1 MEKKSNF
8 FKRIYDTSVFSHIVN
23 SVAGWIKK
31 QIQMSLLIGFLCA
44 YPSNDELY
52 SNSLVSN
59 ILGIIVHRIK
69 KMCWA
74 ATKSLEESKIY
85 SAFIRLRDRL
95 LMINIQS
102 YGTAFCF
109 CGIISFVITAVKT
122 GADISAVMA
131 SNSSWVSLML
141 ILVGLATFLSK
152 QPLCGAIHNSV
163 IVSALLFRMLGIR
176 KSQIYESDE
185 KQESDT
191 LLMAIIGSFV
201 GALTYFIPVEYI
213 ALMVVAACVGT
224 LIMCNPEIG
233 VILCFFALPFVSTM
247 QITLATVAVGFA
259 FVVKLIRGKRYIKI
273 DKMDICVMLF
283 ALVLIILGGIGSVN
297 PVSSIKTV
305 AMFTLFMLMY
315 FVTANSLNTYKW
327 VSKASVA
334 LVAAG
339 ALSALVGIYQNV
351 MGFEASLIWID
362 TAMFSDIEARVIGT
376 FDNPNVFGEFLII
389 VLPIAIALFATR
401 KGFVK
406 YMSLCSAIAMGA
418 ALIFTYSRGAWLGF
432 ALAIVVFLVLY
443 DEIWAKIGVVGLAV
457 SPFLVQFVPTSIL
470 NRVTSIGNVADTS
483 TSYRVSIW
491 QGTLRMLGDFWPSG
505 IGSGSAAFLSVYPAY
520 ALSGASYAQHAHN
533 LYFQIASE
541 LGIVG
546 IAVFLCVVLYFFKM
560 TLNTYRNINMWEIR
574 SLAIAVAAGIG
585 GYLIQS
591 LTDYTWYNYRI
602 TLLFWMVLGLATS
615 LYRCG
620 YREWGTEREN
630 VGDYRL
636 KGRIG

>member
-8 FKRIYDTSVFSHIVN
+8 FKRIYDTSVFSHVVN

-31 QIQMSLLIGFLCA
+31 QIQMSFLVGFLCS
-44 YPSNDELY
+44 YSNDELY
-52 SNSLVSN
+52 LNSAVSSVFEALVTK
-59 ILGIIVHRIK
+59 IK
-69 KMCWA
+69 RVCWA
-74 ATKSLEESKIY
+74 ATKNLEESRIY
-85 SAFIRLRDRL
+85 NGFIQLKLRL
-95 LMINIQS
+95 LMVNLQS
-102 YGTAFCF
+102 YGVAFCF
-109 CGIISFVITAVKT
+109 CGIISFAIDVMRW
-122 GADISAVMA
+122 GADISAVMI
-131 SNSSWVSLML
+131 SNSSWVSLLL

-152 QPLCGAIHNSV
+152 QPLFNAIHNSV
-163 IVSALLFRMLGIR
+163 MVSVLLFRILGIR
-176 KSQIYESDE
+176 KAQIAESQS

-191 LLMAIIGSFV
+191 LLMAVIGTIA
-201 GALTYFIPVEYI
+201 GALTYFVSVEYL
-213 ALMVVAACVGT
+213 ALAVAALCAGAM
-224 LIMCNPEIG
+224 IMCNPEIG

-247 QITLATVAVGFA
+247 QITLTTLAVGFA
-259 FVVKLIRGKRYIKI
+259 FTVKLIRGKRYIKI
-273 DKMDICVMLF
+273 YKMDICVILF
-283 ALVLIILGGIGSVN
+283 AVTLLVIGGITSVN
-297 PVSSIKTV
+297 MISSLKTV
-305 AMFTLFMLMY
+305 AMFLVFILMY

-327 VSKASVA
+327 VSKASVS

-339 ALSALVGIYQNV
+339 ALSALVGIYQNI
-351 MGFEASLIWID
+351 MGFEASLIWVD
-362 TAMFSDIEARVIGT
+362 TSMFSDIEARVIGT
-376 FDNPNVFGEFLII
+376 FDNPNVFGEFLIM

-401 KGFVK
+401 KGVVK
-406 YMSLCSAIAMGA
+406 YLSLFSALVMGA

-443 DEIWAKIGVVGLAV
+443 DEIWAKIGVVGLAF
-457 SPFLVQFVPTSIL
+457 SPFLVQFVPSSIL
-470 NRVTSIGNVADTS
+470 NRVTSIGNIADTS

-491 QGTLRMLGDFWPSG
+491 RGTIRMLEHFWPSG

-533 LYFQIASE
+533 LYLQIASE

-546 IAVFLCVVLYFFKM
+546 ICVFLFMVLYFFKM
-560 TLNTYRNINMWEIR
+560 TLNTYKNISMWEIR

-585 GYLIQS
+585 AFLVQS

-630 VGDYRL
+630 IGDYRL
-636 KGRIG
+636 KGRIR